1 MSSTAIL
8 VTALLGVVILG
19 NLYIFRRAAKKEGWL
34 RIQLFTKL
42 GWSLLGAIVLLWL
55 ILSGRLEL

>member
-8 VTALLGVVILG
+8 VTALLCVVVLG
-19 NLYIFRRAAKKEGWL
+19 NLYLFRRAAKKEGWL

-42 GWSLLGAIVLLWL
+42 SWSLLGAIVLLWL